1 MSYKKF
7 NDLQNLYEGV
17 VSESNEI
24 DEDTELVY
32 NVIIAEMVY
41 RGHSESV
48 IETYLENISEEQI
61 LEKVESFF
69 SLEEYNLNEEQTDLL
84 FSFYQDQQLISESG
98 GLLKFLDKG
107 KHLSKLKNLKNVNVL
122 KNIKGSGAKLKN
134 MIMSLVGKGKGSTK
148 QLNLDLK
155 GAKDGPGLLQ
165 KLKNLKTST
174 GNQLNKVKS
183 KFDRKVT
190 KTSDTLLGPD
200 GKPLKSTKTVNPF
213 NKKNAAIVGGLGVV
227 GGAATLTGGDKKG
240 DSKKVPADK
249 TENGKSSGLSFGD
262 AIKAAQTEPGKELT
276 KSIQTPKKKNA
287 AGVEM
292 TGSGTKED
300 PWISKAVK
308 GKDKYIPM
316 TDPKNPHYYKGIEKG
331 LPNKADWLKK
341 TANSPAAKAF
351 GDSDEANEKRWQ
363 QQLKHRQWQ
372 KDNNR
377 GPFKAPKEKAKTYT
391 NKLDAFVNNKKVGDK
406 KGTGNHKITQW
417 QDLES
422 FEPTGEVLSNE
433 HFAYTES
440 LVEGNIEYSI
450 SYFSDGI
457 DIQEKFGTRLIKN
470 QIKRGLN
477 VLKKSGMADDLG
489 PTATMSG
496 LSQKMGSPS
505 DAIKGFVDGASDAA
519 NFIKRV
525 VKGKKKFKN
534 PGATPK
540 LTTNVPS
547 TERIPQGGALAVR
560 TPSTVQKVK
569 DAANAMKPGIDAAV
583 KTAKD
588 TFKKGVKQGVKGTKY
603 VAPRAAAVA
612 GGAQVGL
619 EVNKRLNKESAN
631 EGILRRAMEL
641 QELKFAPDA
650 SPDAGPKTGGKRP
663 AKPDIKTG
671 GKRPAK
677 PDIKTGP
684 IKPKVKDAG
693 PTTPARTPEDKD
705 AGPTTPARPPKSP
718 FKKATTNAPNQDS
731 PTQKEEYVD
740 AFDLVLEHLVETQQV
755 DSIEEA
761 LYVMMEMDQNAIYGI
776 VQERSVLPGKVPAQ
790 APLKAVVKKAVTNVK
805 NTVKKAVKGQGSKTA
820 PLGKGVKGGE
830 PVRTGLP
837 RQNTKKST
845 GTKQSDGTQ
854 STTKEGLESA
864 YQSIY
869 EKNFIKSALK
879 SGVKAAIT
887 KSKVGKKMPAH
898 VKDSIKRQYKA
909 GTPGAQPYTIEDKKN
924 VINWYKNNK

>member
-1 MSYKKF
+1 MSYKQISDIERLYATV
-7 NDLQNLYEGV
+7 NDP
-17 VSESNEI
+17 I
-24 DEDTELVY
+24 DEEFGDIMTTVVYGLVNEGY
-32 NVIIAEMVY
+32 
-41 RGHSESV
+41 SENAIVSFLESAQDEDIVNKYLSV
-48 IETYLENISEEQI
+48 DMISEE
-61 LEKVESFF
+61 LEYF
-69 SLEEYNLNEEQTDLL
+69 DAM
-84 FSFYQDQQLISESG
+84 ESG
-98 GLLKFLDKG
+98 LLTEDYIEEKLGIKTFIRGLKGSKSLKNL
-107 KHLSKLKNLKNVNVL
+107 KLKNLRPREIVR
-122 KNIKGSGAKLKN
+122 NIKKTVN
-134 MIMSLVGKGKGSTK
+134 PKGFKQRTKFEKELLQVNPKASTK
-148 QLNLDLK
+148 QLDKYSTARFK
-155 GAKDGPGLLQ
+155 GKDV
-165 KLKNLKTST
+165 KTST
-174 GNQLNKVKS
+174 RFANQS
-183 KFDRKVT
+183 Q
-190 KTSDTLLGPD
+190 SLLGKIKD
-200 GKPLKSTKTVNPF
+200 KAK
-213 NKKNAAIVGGLGVV
+213 GLFPWAL
-227 GGAATLTGGDKKG
+227 GGAFVAPFVKNSADKGEKDILDRSNETKDKNNSGNGKKDQPGSGRETITNPEYGKDNKATDHKGRDFDDPEAHSSVRGGPTEITIGGNDKKQ
-240 DSKKVPADK
+240 DKEVKVEK
-249 TENGKSSGLSFGD
+249 
-262 AIKAAQTEPGKELT
+262 
-276 KSIQTPKKKNA
+276 PK
-287 AGVEM
+287 V
-292 TGSGTKED
+292 D
-300 PWISKAVK
+300 DYL
-308 GKDKYIPM
+308 GKDK
-316 TDPKNPHYYKGIEKG
+316 G
-331 LPNKADWLKK
+331 LLNKADWLKK
-341 TANSPAAKAF
+341 SANSPAAKSSAF
-351 GDSDEANEKRWQ
+351 TDDQRWA

-377 GPFKAPKEKAKTYT
+377 GAFKKPKEKAKTYT
-391 NKLDAFVNNKKVGDK
+391 NKFDAFVNNKKVGDK

-422 FEPTGEVLSNE
+422 YEPTGEVLANE

-470 QIKRGLN
+470 QIKRGIN

-489 PTATMSG
+489 PSATMSG

-534 PGATPK
+534 PGAKPK
-540 LTTNVPS
+540 LTQNVPS
-547 TERIPQGGALAVR
+547 TERIPSGGPLAVR
-560 TPSTVQKVK
+560 NPSPVQKVK

-583 KTAKD
+583 KTAKE

-650 SPDAGPKTGGKRP
+650 TPEQRSKAIESLRNK
-663 AKPDIKTG
+663 KPDIKTG

-684 IKPKVKDAG
+684 RKPKVKDAG
-693 PTTPARTPEDKD
+693 PGTPARPPESKD

-718 FKKATTNAPNQDS
+718 FKKGTTNAPNQNS

-776 VQERSVLPGKVPAQ
+776 VQERSVLPGQV
-790 APLKAVVKKAVTNVK
+790 PLKTVVKKAVKTVVK
-805 NTVKKAVKGQGSKTA
+805 TVKKAVKGQGSKTA
-820 PLGKGVKGGE
+820 PLGKGVRKGGD

-837 RQNTKKST
+837 RQNTKKTT
-845 GTKQSDGTQ
+845 GAQQSGGTQ
-854 STTKEGLESA
+854 STTKEGLELA

-869 EKNFIKSALK
+869 EKAFIKNVLK
-879 SGVKAAIT
+879 GGAKKVISKA
-887 KSKVGKKMPAH
+887 KVGKKMPAH

-909 GTPGAQPYTIEDKKN
+909 GTPGAQPYTVEDKKN
-924 VINWYKNNK
+924 VINWYKDNK